1 MDNEE
6 VTMAK
11 IKKTTKKEKIKRA
24 KTSKRITRVRDY
36 KKEYAEYH
44 SKPEQ
49 RANRSNRNKARRKL
63 GLKVGDPREADH
75 IKPIDKGGSNA
86 KGNLRA
92 VSRKINRVK
101 YNK

>member
-1 MDNEE
+1 MDNAE

-11 IKKTTKKEKIKRA
+11 IKKTTKKEKIK
-24 KTSKRITRVRDY
+24 RVRDY

>member
-1 MDNEE
+1 
-6 VTMAK
+6 MAK
-11 IKKTTKKEKIKRA
+11 ITKAKTRSAKTRSKIK
-24 KTSKRITRVRDY
+24 RVRDY

-49 RANRSNRNKARRKL
+49 RKNRSNRNQARRKL

>member
-11 IKKTTKKEKIKRA
+11 ITKAKTRSKITRRSKIK
-24 KTSKRITRVRDY
+24 RVRDY

-49 RANRSNRNKARRKL
+49 RANRSNRNQARRKL

>member
-1 MDNEE
+1 
-6 VTMAK
+6 MAK
-11 IKKTTKKEKIKRA
+11 IKPCGKKTTKKEKTTKKVKIK
-24 KTSKRITRVRDY
+24 RVRDY

-86 KGNLRA
+86 RGNLRA
-92 VSRKINRVK
+92 VSRKVNRVK